1 MISLIN
7 SFKEITRYKRA
18 EEKFKKIVI
27 FTENNNYSFF
37 FKEIVDKLLINNI
50 PLTIISS
57 DNNDIF
63 SKYKNENLNVFIIES
78 FFLLQY
84 FFSNIKCENF
94 IMTTPDLGNGIIN
107 KSPFTKNYLY
117 IFHSLISTT
126 VAYKK
131 NAFKNYDS
139 FFCPSKIHKKELEEF
154 FLNEKKKKYFFE
166 IGYPKI
172 KELKNYKPVNIDK
185 KNKIL
190 IAPTWGS
197 DSAINKKEIF
207 LLIEKLLEKK
217 YFIIFRP
224 HPMSFEKDKNS
235 IKNIINK
242 YKNHQSFKLSSDKDN
257 LEVFFNCEFLITDW
271 SGSAIEFSLAFQKPS
286 IFLDTDQRIR
296 NKDIKKGDTILDTTF
311 ENICRSE
318 IGIILK
324 SKDFGEIDKILIR
337 LNQNLNQFR
346 EKIINFENKN
356 LYNTENSLNI
366 TVKEI
371 IKFYKE

>member
-7 SFKEITRYKRA
+7 SFKEITRYKKT
-18 EEKFKKIVI
+18 EDKFKKIVI

-50 PLTIISS
+50 PISIISS
-57 DNNDIF
+57 DKNDIF
-63 SKYKNENLNVFIIES
+63 LNYKNENLNVFIIES

-94 IMTTPDLGNGIIN
+94 IMTTSDLGNGIIN

-139 FFCPSKIHKKELEEF
+139 FFCPSKIHRKELEEF
-154 FLNEKKKKYFFE
+154 FFNEKKKKYFFE

-172 KELKNYKPVNIDK
+172 KELKSYRPINTDR

-217 YFIIFRP
+217 YIVIFRP

-235 IKNIINK
+235 INSIINK
-242 YKNHQSFKLSSDKDN
+242 YKYHENFKLSSDKDN
-257 LEVFFNCEFLITDW
+257 SEVFFNCEFLITDW

-286 IFLDTDQRIR
+286 IFLNTNQRIR
-296 NKDIKKGDTILDTTF
+296 NKDIKKGDKILDTTF

-318 IGIILK
+318 IGVILK
-324 SKDFGEIDKILIR
+324 TENFGEIDKKLEN
-337 LNQNLNQFR
+337 LAQNLNQFR
-346 EKIINFENKN
+346 EKIINFEYKN
-356 LYNTENSLNI
+356 LYNTEDSLDK

-371 IKFYKE
+371 IKFYEG

>member
-7 SFKEITRYKRA
+7 SFKEINRYKRT
-18 EEKFKKIVI
+18 EEKFKKVVI

-50 PLTIISS
+50 PISIISL

-63 SKYKNENLNVFIIES
+63 LKYKNENLNVFIIKS

-172 KELKNYKPVNIDK
+172 KELKNYRPLNIDK

-235 IKNIINK
+235 IKYIINK
-242 YKNHQSFKLSSDKDN
+242 YKYHKNFKLSSDKNN

-296 NKDIKKGDTILDTTF
+296 NKEIKKGNKILDKTF
-311 ENICRSE
+311 ENICRNE

-324 SKDFGEIDKILIR
+324 SKNFEEIDKILIS
-337 LNQNLNQFR
+337 LTQNLNQFS

-356 LYNTENSLNI
+356 LYNPEDSLDI

-371 IKFYKE
+371 IKFYKN

>member
-63 SKYKNENLNVFIIES
+63 SKYKNENLNIFIIES